1 MKVWQADFYKRP
13 LQDESGNPLWSLL
26 VCDPKGD
33 FVQEVFCPQS
43 EANSAW
49 LVAQL
54 QQMGDLPDTLQVFR
68 PQALSLLSVA
78 GEKLGITVEPTR
90 RTTALKQHLE
100 QRATAYQK
108 QENYLNTVYRPTTI
122 EQAPP
127 QALPDQLWGEEWRI
141 ATITAEDLE
150 LFRDRAL
157 PILNLPEELIP
168 INLGLA
174 STLAIPGVIIYGARQ
189 SLQLAIWLQEVK
201 PMSLNYIPTEVGK
214 SGGLVLEAGLADR
227 WVVATFEDEE
237 VAKAA
242 STYSQRKEVAKGLH
256 FLLVQP
262 DDSGMT
268 YTGFWLLRSV

>member
-1 MKVWQADFYKRP
+1 MNVWQADFYKRP
-13 LQDESGNPLWSLL
+13 LQDEEGNPLWSLL
-26 VCDPKGD
+26 VCDSQGD
-33 FVQEVFCPQS
+33 FVQEAFCPQFQ
-43 EANSAW
+43 ANSPW
-49 LVAQL
+49 LASQL
-54 QQMGDLPDTLQVFR
+54 PQMGELPDTLQVFR
-68 PQALSLLSVA
+68 PQSLSLLTAA
-78 GEKLGITVEPTR
+78 GEKLGIKVEPTR

-108 QENYLNTVYRPTTI
+108 QDNYTNTVYRPTAV

-141 ATITAEDLE
+141 GTITAEDIS

-157 PILNLPEELIP
+157 PILNMPEDLLPV
-168 INLGLA
+168 NLGLA
-174 STLAIPGVIIYGARQ
+174 STLAIPGVIIYGGRQ
-189 SLQLAIWLQEVK
+189 SLQLAVWLEEVK

-214 SGGLVLEAGLADR
+214 SGGLILESGLSDR

-268 YTGFWLLRSV
+268 YTGFWLLQ